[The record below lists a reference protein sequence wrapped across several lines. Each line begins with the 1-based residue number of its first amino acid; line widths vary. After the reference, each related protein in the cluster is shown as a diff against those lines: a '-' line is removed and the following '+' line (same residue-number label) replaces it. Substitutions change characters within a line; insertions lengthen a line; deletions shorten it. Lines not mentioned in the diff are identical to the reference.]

1 MAFSA
6 TTPYA
11 LACLSDTTKA
21 AQSYGILQQ
30 QEPSEVRVQS
40 LVELAHGWDVP
51 MDEQEAEQVVK
62 EYDSVIGAYAAA
74 GRGVGSFNTIAAYG
88 S

>member
-1 MAFSA
+1 MAFEA

-11 LACLSDTTKA
+11 LACLSDTAKA
-21 AQSYGILQQ
+21 AQSFGVLQQ
-30 QEPSEVRVQS
+30 QESSEVRVQN

-51 MDEQEAEQVVK
+51 MEEEEAEQVVA
-62 EYDSVIGAYAAA
+62 EFDRVVVAYGKS
-74 GRGVGSFNTIAAYG
+74 GRGQGSFSTVAAYT

>member
-1 MAFSA
+1 MAFEA

-21 AQSYGILQQ
+21 GQSYAVLQQ
-30 QEPSEVRVQS
+30 QESSEVRVQQ
-40 LVELAHGWDVP
+40 LVELVHGWDVP
-51 MDEQEAEQVVK
+51 IDEHEAEQVVA
-62 EYDSVIGAYAAA
+62 EFDRIIAAQA
-74 GRGVGSFNTIAAYG
+74 ASGRGAGSFHQIAALY